1 MEDTI
6 IFSLNSSFVRYFY
19 EDLHN
24 HDNKPVLKVYYRDKA
39 FSEFMFIFIENRFI
53 FNGFNSSCHN
63 TIVLIIII
71 IKEKC
76 FAVHVILS

>member
-24 HDNKPVLKVYYRDKA
+24 HDNKPVLKVYYHDQ
-39 FSEFMFIFIENRFI
+39 FFFEFMFIFIVKDLFST
-53 FNGFNSSCHN
+53 G
-63 TIVLIIII
+63 LIAPAIIQL
-71 IKEKC
+71 
-76 FAVHVILS
+76 FSL

>member
-24 HDNKPVLKVYYRDKA
+24 HDNKPVLKVYYHDQ
-39 FSEFMFIFIENRFI
+39 FFFEFMFIFIENRFI
-53 FNGFNSSCHN
+53 FNA
-63 TIVLIIII
+63 IIPYNAII
-71 IKEKC
+71 QL
-76 FAVHVILS
+76 FSL